1 MKQLILTLWFV
12 LIFSTA
18 AWADTQTVT
27 EEVCPLL
34 TGCMVVVETGR
45 CIGCVV
51 EIRKVD
57 HVHEVVQ
64 KPVAVIQK
72 PVVVI
77 QKPVREEWRGG
88 SEVRRVCIVEP
99 CDWLVDTGGDPR
111 REM

>member
-18 AWADTQTVT
+18 SWADTQTVT

-45 CIGCVV
+45 CIGCGV

-64 KPVAVIQK
+64 KPV
-72 PVVVI
+72 
-77 QKPVREEWRGG
+77 REEWRGG
-88 SEVRRVCIVEP
+88 SEEKRICIVGP

>member
-18 AWADTQTVT
+18 SWADTQTVT

-34 TGCMVVVETGR
+34 TGCRVVETGR

-64 KPVAVIQK
+64 KPIIVM
-72 PVVVI
+72 
-77 QKPVREEWRGG
+77 QKPVREEWSGG

>member
-18 AWADTQTVT
+18 SWADTQTVT